1 MSTFKDAQQLKT
13 SMMRKRIVDIA
24 KPLTIVKTREELK
37 RIE

>member
-1 MSTFKDAQQLKT
+1 MGTSKDTWQIKT